1 MDKYLYH
8 RNNLYNIIK
17 EHTNNYHLERF
28 NKISV
33 EKHLTPINFKI
44 ESSNN
49 YYMFGKYNEKGIL
62 NRSSKLFN
70 KSQREYIII
79 DKFNVID
86 NILIILNNN
95 NIFFQVLYFA
105 ILLLIHY
112 FHLLLLLLLYLL
124 PCH

>member
-1 MDKYLYH
+1 MNKYLYH

-17 EHTNNYHLERF
+17 DNANNYHLERF

-49 YYMFGKYNEKGIL
+49 YYMFGKYNKKGIL
-62 NRSSKLFN
+62 KNNILFN
-70 KSQREYIII
+70 KSQRDYIII

-86 NILIILNNN
+86 SILIIINNN
-95 NIFFQVLYFA
+95 NVKFINY
-105 ILLLIHY
+105 
-112 FHLLLLLLLYLL
+112 
-124 PCH
+124 